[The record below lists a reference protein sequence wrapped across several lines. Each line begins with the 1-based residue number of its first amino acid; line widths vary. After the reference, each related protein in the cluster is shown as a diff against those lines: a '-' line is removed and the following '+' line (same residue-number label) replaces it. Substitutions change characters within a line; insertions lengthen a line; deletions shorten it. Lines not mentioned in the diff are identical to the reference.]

1 MDKILTTMNLF
12 PKQCRHA
19 DSEIN
24 GMKIPIPENI
34 SNIIISAMGASAFG
48 FYLCKSLY
56 EKVLKIPLFLN
67 NDYGI
72 PGFTNENT
80 LFIPVS
86 YSGNTEEV
94 LNATNNALLV
104 TGNII
109 GITQKESDLGF
120 LLRNNNKTT
129 YFMNPKF
136 NPSGQPRMGAGYTIT
151 ALIKILSMLNL
162 IPDENFNGVA
172 DNIET
177 RIQAINSASKE
188 LAEKVNNKY
197 ILIVSAEHLAGNAHV
212 FRNQLNESAKNIA
225 FYSLLPE
232 LNHHLLEGLRFPADI
247 KDTLT
252 VIVIESSLYSI
263 RIQQRLSLTKDVL
276 DKNSITNYSIKI
288 PAFNKIS
295 QAFWLLAYTGFMSY
309 HLARLNKVNALEIPW
324 VNYFKKQLTAQNEK

>member
-12 PKQCRHA
+12 PSQCRHA
-19 DSEIN
+19 DSELN
-24 GMKIPIPENI
+24 GITIPRPENI

-56 EKVLKIPLFLN
+56 EPELKIPLILN
-67 NDYGI
+67 NDYGL
-72 PGFTNENT
+72 PGFVNENS

-94 LNATNNALLV
+94 LNATNKALLV
-104 TGNII
+104 TKNVL

-120 LLRNNNKTT
+120 LLQNNNKTS

-151 ALIKILSMLNL
+151 ALIKILSLLNL
-162 IPDENFNGVA
+162 IPTENFNDIA

-177 RIQAINSASKE
+177 NIQTINSASKE
-188 LAEKVNNKY
+188 LAEKVHNKY
-197 ILIVSAEHLAGNAHV
+197 ILIVSAEHLSGNAHV
-212 FRNQLNESAKNIA
+212 FRNQLNESSKNIA

-232 LNHHLLEGLRFPADI
+232 LNHHLLEGLLYPANI
-247 KDTLT
+247 KETMT
-252 VIVIESSLYSI
+252 VIIIESSLYSK
-263 RIQQRLSLTKDVL
+263 RIQQRLNLTKDVL
-276 DKNSITNYSIKI
+276 NKNSILNYSINVPGISKI
-288 PAFNKIS
+288 T

-309 HLARLNKVNALEIPW
+309 HLAGLNKVNALEIPW
-324 VNYFKKQLTAQNEK
+324 VNYFKKQLSAQNEK